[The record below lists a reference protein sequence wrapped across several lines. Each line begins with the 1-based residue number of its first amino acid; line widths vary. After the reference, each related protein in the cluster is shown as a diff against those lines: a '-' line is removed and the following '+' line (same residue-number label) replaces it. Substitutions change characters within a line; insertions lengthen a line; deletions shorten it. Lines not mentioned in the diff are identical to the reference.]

1 MDRSRIFR
9 FSEMLYLCSFL
20 LANKLTAFS
29 AMGNDTAGI
38 SLAMSGCIIG
48 KKGGQ
53 FLSFIC
59 TPAVTHNL
67 MCFISDKPAQGSN
80 KILQK

>member
-29 AMGNDTAGI
+29 AMGNDTAHWYLVSNVGVYNWE
-38 SLAMSGCIIG
+38 
-48 KKGGQ
+48 KGWPVFIVYLHTSCDTQ
-53 FLSFIC
+53 FDVF
-59 TPAVTHNL
+59 H
-67 MCFISDKPAQGSN
+67 
-80 KILQK
+80 